1 MATLFLLIRH
11 ATNDFVGKAIAGRAP
26 GVRLN
31 AQGFREAQQLADR
44 LRTAAIAAIYVSPLE
59 RARET
64 AAPLAARLKLA
75 AGVCSE
81 LHEIDCGDWTGKTFS
96 ELDAD
101 PQWRL
106 WVLRRSEARPPGGE
120 SILEAQRRAVD
131 LILRLRAKHEGETVV
146 LVSHGD
152 VIKAV
157 LAHFLRIS
165 LDDLESFDIA
175 PAAVS
180 AVHVGENWAQ
190 VKLVNDTGS
199 LPRA

>member
-1 MATLFLLIRH
+1 
-11 ATNDFVGKAIAGRAP
+11 
-26 GVRLN
+26 
-31 AQGFREAQQLADR
+31 
-44 LRTAAIAAIYVSPLE
+44 
-59 RARET
+59 
-64 AAPLAARLKLA
+64 
-75 AGVCSE
+75 
-81 LHEIDCGDWTGKTFS
+81 
-96 ELDAD
+96 
-101 PQWRL
+101 
-106 WVLRRSEARPPGGE
+106 VLRRSEARPPGGE